1 MKVSVLTENTACR
14 EDVSAQHGLSLIL
27 ETGGRKILFDMG
39 QDDTFLRNAEAM
51 GIDLSQVDIAF
62 VSHGHYDHGGGLETF
77 LRVNTKAPVYLQ
89 EKAFGDYYNGTQ
101 KYIGLDKTLQRHPRL
116 IYTSGTCTVADGLT
130 LNDCNHLS
138 WNGNPWGL
146 NRREEGAFL
155 PDEFYHEQYLEIT
168 EGSKRILISGCS
180 HKGIVNIA
188 RHFHPDVLIG
198 GFHLNKME
206 DPEEVKAVAAK
217 LLLGGTVYYTGHCT
231 GQAQFALLKEIMGPR
246 LQRLSTGFAFEV

>member
-1 MKVSVLTENTACR
+1 MKVTVLTENTACR
-14 EDVSAQHGLSLIL
+14 DDVTAQHGLSLFI
-27 ETGGRKILFDMG
+27 ETGERKILFDMG

-77 LRVNTKAPVYLQ
+77 LRVNTKATVYLH

-101 KYIGLDKTLQRHPRL
+101 KYIGLDKTLQGHLRL
-116 IYTSGTCTVADGLT
+116 MDTSGSCTVDEGLT
-130 LNDCNHLS
+130 LTDCNHFE
-138 WNGNPWGL
+138 WNSNPWGL
-146 NRREEGAFL
+146 NRREEDAFL
-155 PDEFYHEQYLEIT
+155 PDSFYHEQYLEIT
-168 EGSKRILISGCS
+168 EGSKRVLISGCS
-180 HKGIVNIA
+180 HKGIANIA

-217 LLLGGTVYYTGHCT
+217 LLLGDTVYYTGHCT

-246 LQRLSTGFAFEV
+246 LQSLSTGFVFEV

>member
-1 MKVSVLTENTACR
+1 MRVTVLTENTACR
-14 EDVSAQHGLSLIL
+14 EEVAAQHGLSLFI
-27 ETGGRKILFDMG
+27 ETGERKILFDMG

-77 LRVNTKAPVYLQ
+77 LRVNTKAPIYLQ
-89 EKAFGDYYNGTQ
+89 EKAFGNYYNGTQ

-116 IYTSGTCTVADGLT
+116 IYTSGTCTVAEGLT
-130 LNDCNHLS
+130 LTDCNRFN
-138 WNGNPWGL
+138 WNCNPWGL
-146 NRREEGAFL
+146 NRREEDAFL

-168 EGSKRILISGCS
+168 EGSKRVLISGCS

-188 RHFHPDVLIG
+188 RHFHPDVMIG

-206 DPEEVKAVAAK
+206 DPEEIKAVASK
-217 LLLGGTVYYTGHCT
+217 LLLSDTVYYTGHCT
-231 GQAQFALLKEIMGPR
+231 GEAQFALLKEIMGLR
-246 LQRLSTGFAFEV
+246 LQSLSTGFVFEV